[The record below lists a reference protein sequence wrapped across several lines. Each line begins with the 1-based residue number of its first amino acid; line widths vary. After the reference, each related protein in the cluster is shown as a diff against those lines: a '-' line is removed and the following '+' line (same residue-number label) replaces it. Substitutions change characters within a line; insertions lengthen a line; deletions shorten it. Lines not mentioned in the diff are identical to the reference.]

1 MNALLLLGRRAVREI
16 LRLPE
21 ASVPTLV
28 LPLAFL
34 AVTVGQ
40 ITRSFPS
47 VTPFLHGQG
56 YVGFQL
62 PVSLLFGVCTATSGF
77 GLVND
82 IDRGYFDKLLLAP
95 IRRSSIV
102 LGRLAADL
110 VRGVAVSTLVL
121 LAALALGAQM
131 RSGLAG
137 AVVLVMLSAM
147 WGVACAGIALLIA
160 LHTRNVSA
168 TSASFLIF
176 LPLLFL
182 TPTFVPF
189 DRLSAVMEAPA
200 RANPVSYVMEGM
212 RSLVLEGWVW
222 HKLALCAGV
231 ILITGVVLIS
241 LAVRAIEV
249 YDR

>member
-1 MNALLLLGRRAVREI
+1 MSALLLLGRRAVREI
-16 LRLPE
+16 PRLPD
-21 ASVPTLV
+21 ATIPTLV

-40 ITRSFPS
+40 MTRSFPS
-47 VTPFLHGQG
+47 DTPFLHGQS
-56 YVGFQL
+56 YAGFQL
-62 PVSLLFGVCTATSGF
+62 PVALLFGVCTATSGF

-82 IDRGYFDKLLLAP
+82 IDRGYFDKLMLAP
-95 IRRSSIV
+95 IRRSSII

-110 VRGVAVSTLVL
+110 VRGLIVSILVL

-131 RSGLAG
+131 RSGIAG
-137 AVVLVMLSAM
+137 GALLVVLAAL
-147 WGVACAGIALLIA
+147 WGVACAGIAMLIA
-160 LHTRNVSA
+160 LHTRNVAA

-189 DRLSAVMEAPA
+189 DRLTPVMETLA
-200 RANPVSYVMEGM
+200 RANPVSYVIEAL

-222 HKLALCAGV
+222 HKLALGAGV
-231 ILITGVVLIS
+231 TLLTGLVLIS
-241 LAVRAIEV
+241 LAVRAIAN
-249 YDR
+249 YDH